1 MHKPIS
7 VTLPF
12 RAPAGTSGAVHLQH
26 NNQSGNKAFLSI
38 TVGHRIN
45 GSSIDAP
52 LSVDNMRQL
61 VDGLMD
67 CIYRLERNERIKAG
81 GSHG

>member
-1 MHKPIS
+1 MRKPIS

-12 RAPAGTSGAVHLQH
+12 RAPVGTSGAIHLQH
-26 NNQSGNKAFLSI
+26 NNQCGNKAYLSI

-52 LSVDNMRQL
+52 LSIDSMRKL

-67 CIYRLERNERIKAG
+67 CIYKLERDERIKAG
-81 GSHG
+81 GPND